1 MRLFLALS
9 LLIFARPGPDTAS
22 RAFVAEPSCRVKLST
37 DATRCPE
44 RILCEIAHQLPDP
57 GHTVESGKATV
68 DLKAKRIRVDLKL
81 KRKPGDWPQVIVP
94 TKTTVDLGTLR
105 KGRYV
110 VEIHR
115 DSRVIHAFLLDAR

>member
-9 LLIFARPGPDTAS
+9 LLIFARPGPHTAS

-37 DATRCPE
+37 DGTRCPE

-57 GHTVESGKATV
+57 GHSVENAKATV
-68 DLKAKRIRVDLKL
+68 DHKSRRIRIDVKV
-81 KRKPGDWPQVIVP
+81 KRKSGAWPQVIVP
-94 TKTTVDLGTLR
+94 TKTKVDLGTLR

-115 DSRVIHAFLLDAR
+115 DTRVIHAFLLDAR